1 MKEFTVGKKDDGLR
15 VDRFLM
21 NRMPEHSKMFLLK
34 AIKTKKI
41 RVNGKHPKK
50 DDRVHS
56 GDKVVSYILNE
67 GRKKERTCH
76 FSVVYED
83 KHVIIVNKEAGIL
96 SEDLTGKTDSTLEN
110 EVNDR
115 LKERGERARLCHRID
130 YNTSGLVVLAKNRH
144 SLDVLNRMF
153 KERRVKKTYVCIVS
167 RCPEKK
173 EGRLE
178 HYLTKNARESLVH
191 VSERPSAA
199 AKTASMEYRVLASNG
214 KLSLVEC
221 RLETG
226 RTHQIRCQMA
236 FTGHPLLGDN
246 KYGKKNLNKE
256 YHENRQLLCSCR
268 IAFPDVIHDPELS
281 CLQGKTFQVKDIA
294 FVNRYFPGCL

>member
-1 MKEFTVGKKDDGLR
+1 M
-15 VDRFLM
+15 
-21 NRMPEHSKMFLLK
+21 
-34 AIKTKKI
+34 
-41 RVNGKHPKK
+41 
-50 DDRVHS
+50 
-56 GDKVVSYILNE
+56 
-67 GRKKERTCH
+67 
-76 FSVVYED
+76 
-83 KHVIIVNKEAGIL
+83 
-96 SEDLTGKTDSTLEN
+96 
-110 EVNDR
+110 NDR

-167 RCPEKK
+167 GCPEKK

-199 AKTASMEYRVLASNG
+199 AKTASMEYRVLASN
-214 KLSLVEC
+214 
-221 RLETG
+221 
-226 RTHQIRCQMA
+226 
-236 FTGHPLLGDN
+236 
-246 KYGKKNLNKE
+246 
-256 YHENRQLLCSCR
+256 ENRQLLCSCR

-281 CLQGKTFQVKDIA
+281 CLQGKTFQIKDIA

>member
-115 LKERGERARLCHRID
+115 LRERGERARLCHRID

-167 RCPEKK
+167 GCPEKK

-178 HYLTKNARESLVH
+178 HYLTKNAR
-191 VSERPSAA
+191 
-199 AKTASMEYRVLASNG
+199 
-214 KLSLVEC
+214 
-221 RLETG
+221 
-226 RTHQIRCQMA
+226 
-236 FTGHPLLGDN
+236 
-246 KYGKKNLNKE
+246 
-256 YHENRQLLCSCR
+256 
-268 IAFPDVIHDPELS
+268 
-281 CLQGKTFQVKDIA
+281 
-294 FVNRYFPGCL
+294 

>member
-110 EVNDR
+110 E
-115 LKERGERARLCHRID
+115 
-130 YNTSGLVVLAKNRH
+130 
-144 SLDVLNRMF
+144 
-153 KERRVKKTYVCIVS
+153 
-167 RCPEKK
+167 
-173 EGRLE
+173 
-178 HYLTKNARESLVH
+178 
-191 VSERPSAA
+191 
-199 AKTASMEYRVLASNG
+199 
-214 KLSLVEC
+214 
-221 RLETG
+221 
-226 RTHQIRCQMA
+226 
-236 FTGHPLLGDN
+236 
-246 KYGKKNLNKE
+246 
-256 YHENRQLLCSCR
+256 
-268 IAFPDVIHDPELS
+268 
-281 CLQGKTFQVKDIA
+281 
-294 FVNRYFPGCL
+294 

>member
-144 SLDVLNRMF
+144 SLGEKDLCMYSFRMPG
-153 KERRVKKTYVCIVS
+153 KERRAAGTLSDKKCQ
-167 RCPEKK
+167 
-173 EGRLE
+173 
-178 HYLTKNARESLVH
+178 
-191 VSERPSAA
+191 
-199 AKTASMEYRVLASNG
+199 G
-214 KLSLVEC
+214 KS
-221 RLETG
+221 
-226 RTHQIRCQMA
+226 
-236 FTGHPLLGDN
+236 
-246 KYGKKNLNKE
+246 
-256 YHENRQLLCSCR
+256 CSCQR
-268 IAFPDVIHDPELS
+268 TAF
-281 CLQGKTFQVKDIA
+281 CG
-294 FVNRYFPGCL
+294 G